1 MVNRGRVAMVF
12 TGGTIS
18 TLPDVAAGGNVPVLN
33 GAAILAR
40 SPGVADV
47 ADVEP
52 IDWGL
57 VPASH
62 LRFAQMI
69 EIAGVVD
76 AALAR
81 ADIDGAIVVQGTDTI
96 EETSL
101 AYELLVRSDK
111 PLVVT
116 GAMRDGS
123 SPEFDGPR
131 NLADS
136 ARVALAPEMRGAGVQ
151 VVLNGLVVAARDVVK
166 THTTAMDTFQPR
178 DGTATGRIEG
188 GRLVLDGAHVQPRLR
203 LPRLPQRAIEDVYLV
218 TAVAGIDGTI
228 VRGLRNSRPS
238 GLVVA
243 ATGTG
248 NTGADLLAAAT
259 ELMADGCVVVE
270 TTRAPTGT
278 VQPWY
283 AFPGGGAQWQR
294 AGAIPSVFDG
304 PKSRVILA
312 LALAAGVDRAGI
324 ARLLNGE
331 PFA

>member
-1 MVNRGRVAMVF
+1 MPRIAMVF

-18 TLPDVAAGGNVPVLN
+18 TLPDEAAGGNVPVLN

-40 SPGVADV
+40 SPGVAAV
-47 ADVEP
+47 ADVDP

-69 EIAGVVD
+69 DIARVVD
-76 AALAR
+76 SALAR
-81 ADIDGAIVVQGTDTI
+81 PDMVGAVVVQGTDTI

-111 PLVVT
+111 PLIVT

-123 SPEFDGPR
+123 APDFDGPQ
-131 NLADS
+131 NLADA
-136 ARVALAPEMRGAGVQ
+136 ARCALSPHLVGKGVQ
-151 VVLNGLVVAARDVVK
+151 VVLDRLVVAARDVVK

-178 DGTATGRIEG
+178 DGAATGHFDGE
-188 GRLVLDGAHVQPRLR
+188 RLVLDAAQLRPRLR
-203 LPRLPQRAIEDVYLV
+203 LPSVPEDALENVYLV

-228 VRGLRNSRPS
+228 IRGLRAGRPR

-248 NTGADLLAAAT
+248 NTAADLLAAAS
-259 ELMADGCVVVE
+259 ELMADGTVVVE
-270 TTRAPTGT
+270 TTRAPQGT

-283 AFPGGGAQWQR
+283 AFPGGGAMWQR
-294 AGAIPSVFDG
+294 AGALPSSYDG

-312 LALAAGVDRAGI
+312 LGLAAGLGRDELAQMLAGDHDR
-324 ARLLNGE
+324 
-331 PFA
+331 